1 MKKIWEHGFQTSN
14 EFGWNHPKVKIQK
27 LSVKI
32 KKQLRV
38 MFSSKCAVYNSEIS
52 KFIKEQ
58 QHRGLL
64 SNLIGIKVPILKDL
78 PLINTLP

>member
-1 MKKIWEHGFQTSN
+1 
-14 EFGWNHPKVKIQK
+14 
-27 LSVKI
+27 
-32 KKQLRV
+32 